1 MKKSGLF
8 YFSMINGYDNIQS
21 VESNF
26 LIKRKNVPDFF
37 TALIEFLHERI
48 GFDRSK
54 MDQFK
59 QFKEKG
65 INLSL
70 INQIGTMFGVNFYDK
85 YEDIVYFYTT
95 DVEHSFYKST
105 PVYYK
110 DFFLKTVEK
119 YAEPGSQVIVL
130 PESLNF
136 MQTLKLTL
144 SNHHQFTYELSLPTC
159 YNIEDLV
166 NLIKEKYPSTATLD
180 TILQGEA
187 FKRSVQ

>member
-21 VESNF
+21 AESNF
-26 LIKRKNVPDFF
+26 LIKRQKVPDFF
-37 TALIEFLHERI
+37 NQLIEFLHERI

-65 INLSL
+65 VNLNL
-70 INQIGTMFGVNFYDK
+70 VNQIGTMFGVNFYEK
-85 YEDIVYFYTT
+85 HEDIVYFYTT

-119 YAEPGSQVIVL
+119 YAEPGSQVILL

-136 MQTLKLTL
+136 MQTIKLTL
-144 SNHHQFTYELSLPTC
+144 NDKNQFTYELNLPIC
-159 YNIEDLV
+159 YNIEEVV
-166 NLIKEKYPSTATLD
+166 NLLKEKYPSTATLD
-180 TILQGEA
+180 TIIKGEA
-187 FKRSVQ
+187 FKKSLQ